1 MPSLISRLTSDT
13 YNVNQT
19 LGRIQRLGVRAPILL
34 LAAWWVTLMQDW
46 RLSMVLMSTLPLL
59 AVGVAVISW
68 RGIPLYARVQRAV
81 DRMVRTVRDDGHR
94 IRVIRA
100 LSKGDYERARF
111 EADNL
116 ALSEEQI
123 RADTVMAATNPLMNL
138 LLNGGL
144 TAMVVAGAF
153 LVNWGLT
160 KPGKII
166 AFLTYFTIILNAI
179 LSINKMFVMIS
190 QATASAQ
197 RIDEVLSLPEE
208 PDCRAAEGGGA
219 GAHVAFEDV
228 SFSYN
233 GRENDLDH
241 VSFAL
246 GRGQTL
252 GVIGAPPAAANRR

>member
-1 MPSLISRLTSDT
+1 
-13 YNVNQT
+13 
-19 LGRIQRLGVRAPILL
+19 
-34 LAAWWVTLMQDW
+34 
-46 RLSMVLMSTLPLL
+46 
-59 AVGVAVISW
+59 
-68 RGIPLYARVQRAV
+68 
-81 DRMVRTVRDDGHR
+81 MVRTVRDDVTG

-252 GVIGAPPAAANRR
+252 GVIGATGSGKSTLILLLQRFYHVDSGAIFLGGENVEAIDAGRLHRMFRRGVSVRRVLRRHDPRKHRPRAQSSE